1 MREYILKAIRAKLHH
16 LHALAETP
24 TITLHAYVR
33 GEYNLLLNA
42 GANAPL
48 AAETFIRYAVDGS
61 WGDFLELRVNG
72 YRVPV

>member
-1 MREYILKAIRAKLHH
+1 MQSHVLKAIRAKLYN

-33 GEYNLLLNA
+33 GEYNLLLDA

-48 AAETFIRYAVDGS
+48 AAETYVRYAIDGTQ
-61 WGDFLELRVNG
+61 GDCLELRVNG